1 MNNMKQQNKT
11 LQLMI
16 VVLSVMA
23 TIAACSETA
32 SNQHETKKEDITEFR
47 QKEKDELIARGKY
60 LVTVSGCN
68 DCHSPKIMT
77 QMGPVPDT
85 TRLMSGY
92 PSEKGIPTLSE
103 ALAKDQSWVKM
114 SHDITAFAGPWG
126 MTFGANLTP
135 DSATGIGNWTEDV
148 FVKTIRTGK
157 HLGQEGGRPVM
168 PPMPWYMVAKMT
180 DEDLSSMYH
189 YLMSLPAI
197 SNRVP
202 APIAPTEIK
211 IAK

>member
-1 MNNMKQQNKT
+1 MNTKAKT
-11 LQLMI
+11 MQI
-16 VVLSVMA
+16 TVVVLSVMA
-23 TIAACSETA
+23 IIAACSEAGNKKTE
-32 SNQHETKKEDITEFR
+32 SGKEDITTFR
-47 QKEKDELIARGKY
+47 KKEKDELIARGKY

-77 QMGPVPDT
+77 PVGPVPDT
-85 TRLMSGY
+85 TRLLSGY
-92 PSEKGIPTLSE
+92 PSEKGIPSLTE

-135 DSATGIGNWTEDV
+135 DEATGIGNWSEDV
-148 FVKTIRTGK
+148 FIKTIRTGK

-180 DEDLSSMYH
+180 DEDLSAVYN

-197 SNRVP
+197 NNRVP
-202 APIAPTEIK
+202 APIPPNEIK
-211 IAK
+211 IIK

>member
-1 MNNMKQQNKT
+1 MNMKSKT
-11 LQLMI
+11 LQI
-16 VVLSVMA
+16 TVVVLLVMA
-23 TIAACSETA
+23 IIAACSDA
-32 SNQHETKKEDITEFR
+32 GSNDKETKKDDISTIR
-47 QKEKDELIARGKY
+47 KKEKDELIARGKY

-77 QMGPVPDT
+77 PMGPIPDT

-114 SHDITAFAGPWG
+114 SHDVTAFAGPWR

-135 DSATGIGNWTEDV
+135 DEATGIGNWTEEV

-168 PPMPWYMVAKMT
+168 PPIPWYMIAKMT
-180 DEDLSSMYH
+180 DEDLSSMYQ

-202 APIAPTEIK
+202 AAIPPNEIK
-211 IAK
+211 ITKQ

>member
-1 MNNMKQQNKT
+1 MKSKT
-11 LQLMI
+11 LQI
-16 VVLSVMA
+16 TVVVLLVMA
-23 TIAACSETA
+23 IIAACSDA
-32 SNQHETKKEDITEFR
+32 GSNDKETKKDDISTIR
-47 QKEKDELIARGKY
+47 KKEKDELIARGKY

-77 QMGPVPDT
+77 PMGPIPDT

-114 SHDITAFAGPWG
+114 SHDVTAFAGPWR

-135 DSATGIGNWTEDV
+135 DEATGIGNWTEEV

-168 PPMPWYMVAKMT
+168 PPIPWYMIAKMT
-180 DEDLSSMYH
+180 DEDLSSVYQ

-202 APIAPTEIK
+202 AAIPPNEIK
-211 IAK
+211 ITKQ